1 MNTLDENSPDN
12 NDNKRHDPRSS
23 SILLIDDN
31 FDIIRLMQRAL
42 KEHGFNVSA
51 FTDPAVALE
60 DFKINCRNCSLI
72 LSDTIMPKM
81 NGYEFV
87 RKAKEIDKQV
97 KVVLMS
103 AFEIN
108 DEEFHN
114 ALSDIKVDVF
124 LQKPFSMEKLNDVVE
139 KIIV

>member
-1 MNTLDENSPDN
+1 MNTLDDTSVDN
-12 NDNKRHDPRSS
+12 NNKDNAPGSS
-23 SILLIDDN
+23 SILLVDDN
-31 FDIIRLMQRAL
+31 FDIVRLMQRAL
-42 KEHGFNVSA
+42 KEHGFKVSA

-72 LSDTIMPKM
+72 LSDTIMPKI
-81 NGYEFV
+81 NGYDFV

-108 DEEFHN
+108 NEEFHN
-114 ALSDIKVDVF
+114 MLSDIKIDGF
-124 LQKPFSMEKLNDVVE
+124 LQKPFSMGKLNDLIE